1 MPSQRS
7 TRPAWEASKCS
18 MVSSVSVKIFF
29 AELVPRRGHFV
40 FAGLHCCFGGIGI
53 IGCASFACAGRTG
66 AGGGSICGSV
76 LPALRGQCSGV
87 FCCGSRTVSCAEV
100 PEKSS
105 DITSVCG
112 ACTVHAAH
120 TCTHWS
126 SILGCRVS
134 LPARGAVP
142 PNSKPHPP
150 ALCKGYGLRVP
161 RQGDV

>member
-76 LPALRGQCSGV
+76 LPALRGRCSGV

-112 ACTVHAAH
+112 AWHRACRAH
-120 TCTHWS
+120 LHTLQLHPWLSCESACSW
-126 SILGCRVS
+126 
-134 LPARGAVP
+134 RGATEFKTP
-142 PNSKPHPP
+142 PTR
-150 ALCKGYGLRVP
+150 AL
-161 RQGDV
+161 